1 MTKKELADKVREA
14 ARSIASRADKPETDT
29 PMSFKYS
36 EMLYKFPKLEET
48 LIRLLSNDFTSFV
61 ENIDWVAP
69 RPTTF
74 KIVLKNLNQFY
85 LIWNGDEFS
94 ARVAGTQYNLASVGD
109 EERAIKAIQE
119 LLITGPINPDKGAAT
134 PSQNLTPAEET
145 PEETPVETPAEA

>member
-1 MTKKELADKVREA
+1 MTKKELADKVRAA
-14 ARSIASRADKPETDT
+14 ARNIASRAEMPETDS

-36 EMLYKFPKLEET
+36 DMLYKFPKLQET
-48 LIRLLSNDFTSFV
+48 LVRLLSDDFTSFI

-74 KIVLKNLNQFY
+74 KITLKNQNTFH
-85 LIWNGDEFS
+85 LIWNGDEFT
-94 ARVAGTQYNLASVGD
+94 ARVAGTQYNLASLGD
-109 EERAIKAIQE
+109 EQRAIKAIQE

-145 PEETPVETPAEA
+145 PEEIPAEA